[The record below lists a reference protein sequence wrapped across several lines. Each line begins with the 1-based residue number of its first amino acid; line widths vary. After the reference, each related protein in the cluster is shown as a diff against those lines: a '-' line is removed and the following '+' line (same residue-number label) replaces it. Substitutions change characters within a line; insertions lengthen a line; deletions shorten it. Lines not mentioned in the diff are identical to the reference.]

1 MGTFRSGFCAV
12 SLLALL
18 SGCAS
23 SGADLPLLPSTA
35 KLSDAYVLGPGDKLR
50 IVLYGGDPGS
60 VHAVSS
66 VAGDAGDQYVVSDMG
81 TVDAPYIGAVKAG
94 GLTIDQL
101 KRDITAKLADGY
113 VKDPKV
119 GIDVVAS
126 RPFYIVGEVNHPGSY
141 PCTAGSR
148 LVSAVALAG
157 GYTYRANEDFAVVER
172 KEGDHIVTG
181 RAAPDTPILPDDVI
195 KIPERYY

>member
-1 MGTFRSGFCAV
+1 MMGGFRSALCAV
-12 SLLALL
+12 ALLGLLA
-18 SGCAS
+18 GCAS
-23 SGADLPLLPSTA
+23 QGSDLPLLPSTA

-60 VHAVSS
+60 VHEV
-66 VAGDAGDQYVVSDMG
+66 GNDASNQFVVSDTGM
-81 TVDAPYIGAVKAG
+81 VDAPYIGQVTAG
-94 GLTIDQL
+94 GLTVDQL
-101 KRDITAKLADGY
+101 KREITTKLADGY

-119 GIDVVAS
+119 GIDIVAS

-157 GYTYRANEDFAVVER
+157 GYTYRANEDYAVVER
-172 KEGDHIVTG
+172 KQGDHIVTG

>member
-1 MGTFRSGFCAV
+1 MASV
-12 SLLALL
+12 LAIL

-23 SGADLPLLPSTA
+23 TGADLPPLPATTG
-35 KLSDAYVLGPGDKLR
+35 LSDAYVLGAGDKLR

-60 VHAVSS
+60 QHPVGGE
-66 VAGDAGDQYVVSDMG
+66 AGNQNQYVVSDMG
-81 TVDAPYIGAVKAG
+81 TVEAPYLGEVQAA
-94 GLTIDQL
+94 GLTVDQL
-101 KRDITAKLADGY
+101 KRNITTKLADGY

-119 GIDVVAS
+119 GIDVVVS

-141 PCTAGSR
+141 PCTTGSR

-172 KEGDHIVTG
+172 KQGDHIVTG

-195 KIPERYY
+195 RVPERYY

>member
-1 MGTFRSGFCAV
+1 MLGAFRSGLCAA
-12 SLLALL
+12 SLAALLA
-18 SGCAS
+18 GCAS
-23 SGADLPLLPSTA
+23 EGADLPLLPSTA
-35 KLSDAYVLGPGDKLR
+35 KLSDAYVLGPGDKVR
-50 IVLYGGDPGS
+50 IVLYGGDPNS
-60 VHAVSS
+60 MHAVGNDS
-66 VAGDAGDQYVVSDMG
+66 GNQNQYVVSDVG

-94 GLTIDQL
+94 GLTVDQL
-101 KRDITAKLADGY
+101 KRDITTKLADGY

-141 PCTAGSR
+141 PCTAGAR

-172 KEGDHIVTG
+172 KQGDHIVTG